1 MLSEDAVREIEAAR
15 SEEESL
21 RHALLTA
28 LRVVQRERRQVGSAE
43 IAYIADLL
51 DLSPAVVQGVARFYD
66 QITQTPT
73 GQHVLSLCR
82 GISCYLCG
90 ADDVAAEVMEVLA
103 VGRGGTTAD
112 GQFTLRLVEC
122 IGDCDHAPAAM
133 VDDRF
138 IGPVEGGAI
147 RALTRAEGG
156 SAWHRS

>member
-1 MLSEDAVREIEAAR
+1 MLSKEALREIEAAR
-15 SEEESL
+15 AEEESA

-28 LRVVQRERRQVGSAE
+28 LRTVQRERRQVGPEE

-51 DLSPAVVQGVARFYD
+51 GLSPAVVQGVARFYD
-66 QITQTPT
+66 QITETPT

-90 ADDVAAEVMEVLA
+90 ADDVAAEVRQLLGVET
-103 VGRGGTTAD
+103 GGTTAD

-122 IGDCDHAPAAM
+122 VGACDRAPAAM

-138 IGPVEGGAI
+138 VGPVQADTI
-147 RALTRAEGG
+147 HALTKL
-156 SAWHRS
+156 